1 MLGNEKALWL
11 LFLVPVLIVPAYIWC
26 FYKKQRALKFFADMD
41 LLGKLNQQRSIG
53 KQVLKA
59 VMLIG
64 AFVFIVIALT
74 EPAWNPKPVE
84 VKRQGRDVVI
94 LLDVSRSMLAEDIK
108 PSRLERAKLAIK
120 DLLSVL
126 DGDRIGIVTFAGS
139 ATVKSPLTNNY
150 GFAQMVL
157 ERDVTT
163 ESTPVGGTNLGDAI
177 RKVTREIFD
186 ESGNKYA
193 DLIIISDGE
202 ENENTF
208 PVEAARQANEKG
220 IRIIAVGLGSQS
232 PGARIPIYS
241 NGSKSFLK
249 YEGQEVWSKLDPKM
263 LAEVAMATEDGK
275 FLTVG
280 PNQTFD
286 FDELY
291 KDLVASAQKR
301 ELEAATSISY
311 EQKFQI
317 FLALALVFLIVEVF
331 ISERKKV

>member
-11 LFLVPVLIVPAYIWC
+11 LFLIPLVVVPAYVWC
-26 FYKKQRALKFFADMD
+26 FYKKNRALKVFADSE
-41 LLGKLNQQRSIG
+41 LLGKLNAGRSAG

-59 VMLIG
+59 VMMIF
-64 AFVFIVIALT
+64 AFGFIVIALT

-84 VKRQGRDVVI
+84 IKRKGRDVVI

-120 DLLSVL
+120 DLLEVL
-126 DGDRIGIVTFAGS
+126 EGDRIGIMTFAGS
-139 ATVKSPLTNNY
+139 STVKSPLTNNY
-150 GFAQMVL
+150 GFVRMVL
-157 ERDVTT
+157 DSDITT

-177 RKVTREIFD
+177 REATREMFE

-193 DLIIISDGE
+193 DMIIISDGE
-202 ENENTF
+202 ENEKTF
-208 PVEAARQANEKG
+208 PEEAAAQANDKG
-220 IRIIAVGLGSQS
+220 VRIIAIGLGSQE
-232 PGARIPIYS
+232 PGARIPIYE

-249 YEGQEVWSKLDPKM
+249 YQGREVWTKLDPDT
-263 LAEVAMATEDGK
+263 LAKVAMATKDGK

-286 FDELY
+286 LDEIY

-301 ELEAATSISY
+301 ELESATNIRY

-317 FLALALVFLIVEVF
+317 FLGLALIFLIGEVL
-331 ISERKKV
+331 ISERKKL